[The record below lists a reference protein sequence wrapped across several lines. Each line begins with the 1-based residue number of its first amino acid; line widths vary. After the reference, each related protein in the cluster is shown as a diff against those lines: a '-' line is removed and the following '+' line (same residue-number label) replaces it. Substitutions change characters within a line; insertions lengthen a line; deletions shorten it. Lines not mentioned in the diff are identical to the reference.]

1 MVEAGR
7 RGLGRGLSAL
17 LGDLDPPAAPQTG
30 GDTIQ
35 APQQAAIELLRR
47 NPDQPRRIFAEAE
60 LAELTESVRERG
72 VLQPI
77 LVRPAPG
84 AVGEFQIVAGERRWR
99 AAQRAGLHA
108 VPILVRTL
116 DDVEVAEI
124 GIIENVQRTDLN
136 VLEEAQGYK
145 LLLDRFGRTQEAI
158 AKTVGKSRSHVA
170 NALRLLNLPAAV
182 REHLEAGRLTAG
194 HARAIAAAVDPERLA
209 RIIVDR
215 DLTVRQAEALSR
227 KSESRDT
234 GEDQGGPSKPRA
246 IAPAHTKDADTQAL
260 EQDLSEAL
268 GLSVE
273 IADRGGAGEV
283 RVRLHDPGAARQ
295 PLPAAWRRLSRQA
308 VRRYART
315 NRSATS
321 AARAVS

>member
-17 LGDLDPPAAPQTG
+17 LGEVDPPAASDGVDASQSS
-30 GDTIQ
+30 Q
-35 APQQAAIELLRR
+35 YAAIELLRR
-47 NPDQPRRIFAEAE
+47 NPDQPRRSFGEAE
-60 LAELTESVRERG
+60 LAELTDSVRERG

-84 AVGEFQIVAGERRWR
+84 APGEFQIVAGERRWR

-116 DDVEVAEI
+116 NDIEVAEI

-170 NALRLLNLPAAV
+170 NALRLLNLPSAV
-182 REHLEAGRLTAG
+182 REHLEAGRLSAG
-194 HARAIAAAVDPERLA
+194 HARAIATAADPERLA
-209 RIIVDR
+209 RIIVDG

-227 KSESRDT
+227 Q
-234 GEDQGGPSKPRA
+234 GEGGSPTPKPRA
-246 IAPAHTKDADTQAL
+246 TASSAMKDADTQSL
-260 EQDLSEAL
+260 EQDLSQAL
-268 GLSVE
+268 GLNVQ
-273 IADRGGAGEV
+273 IADRGGMGEV
-283 RVRLHDPGAARQ
+283 KVRYTTLEQLDSLCQ
-295 PLPAAWRRLSRQA
+295 RLSGG
-308 VRRYART
+308 
-315 NRSATS
+315 
-321 AARAVS
+321 